1 MKVDLPNIMVKL
13 VIFVILRFF
22 IFKFG
27 TVFGTILISSLSSS
41 TFQPIYFFIKL
52 LFYYY
57 IIYKYKFT

>member
-13 VIFVILRFF
+13 VIFAILRFF

-27 TVFGTILISSLSSS
+27 TVFGTIPISSLSLS